1 MDKKK
6 RAILLDDLDKILNLS
21 FNYCRF
27 SENAKERDAAREINN
42 KAYETI
48 KYINRYIK
56 KKKRKKKQK

>member
-27 SENAKERDAAREINN
+27 SENAKVRDAAREINN
-42 KAYETI
+42 
-48 KYINRYIK
+48 
-56 KKKRKKKQK
+56 